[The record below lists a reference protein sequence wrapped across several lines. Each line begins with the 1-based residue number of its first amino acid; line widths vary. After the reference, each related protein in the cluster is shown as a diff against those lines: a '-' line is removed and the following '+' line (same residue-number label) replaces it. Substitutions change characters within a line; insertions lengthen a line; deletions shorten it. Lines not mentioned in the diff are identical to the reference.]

1 MTACLEAFQAWQK
14 SVASLR
20 RPHVPC
26 VTVLGISVPWKA
38 PALGALLEHRAQSPR
53 SWSWALWAE
62 LLWAVQLGWAQGGCE
77 GEAALGASSH
87 WEHRGDSPG
96 VTEGCRAH
104 A

>member
-1 MTACLEAFQAWQK
+1 MAKISGILEASAC
-14 SVASLR
+14 ALC
-20 RPHVPC
+20 HC
-26 VTVLGISVPWKA
+26 AGISGPWKA